1 MTKYL
6 AQSSRLATFVMAAV
20 RPVWVSPIVGDLD
33 FDLLTN
39 YPNSKFEYSNTKQLF
54 TVLNPER
61 EKRRIR
67 FTKFFNLE
75 NTIFSLK
82 IQRNTP
88 FILPFGAQL

>member
-1 MTKYL
+1 M
-6 AQSSRLATFVMAAV
+6 
-20 RPVWVSPIVGDLD
+20 
-33 FDLLTN
+33 
-39 YPNSKFEYSNTKQLF
+39 NTKQLF

-88 FILPFGAQL
+88 FILPFGAQLLNINYHVTTKNYNSKHQINFTTKI